1 MRRIHAILLPAIMLN
16 LVGCLQQQESG
27 NTSSPVAQGGNPQAA
42 AADKKV
48 VMISLTSDAKA
59 DPQSVNMGLTLAK
72 FCSEEGY
79 DVALFFN
86 VKGVQVPTKSFPDDF
101 QYLKHDPLKAQIKAL
116 SDAGVEVH
124 VCPVCM
130 ADLDVTE
137 DDIMEGAFV
146 TSKPKLFAKLG
157 PSTSVFTY

>member
-16 LVGCLQQQESG
+16 LVGCLQQEEPG
-27 NTSSPVAQGGNPQAA
+27 KTSSPVVQGGNLQA

-48 VMISLTSDAKA
+48 VMISITSDAKA

-86 VKGVQVPTKSFPDDF
+86 VKGVQVPTQSFPDDF

-137 DDIMEGAFV
+137 DDIMECAFV

>member
-1 MRRIHAILLPAIMLN
+1 MLN
-16 LVGCLQQQESG
+16 LVGCLQQGEPG
-27 NTSSPVAQGGNPQAA
+27 KTSSPVVQADNPQAA
-42 AADKKV
+42 QPAADKKV
-48 VMISLTSDAKA
+48 VMISITSDAKA

-86 VKGVQVPTKSFPDDF
+86 VKGVQVPTQSFPDDF